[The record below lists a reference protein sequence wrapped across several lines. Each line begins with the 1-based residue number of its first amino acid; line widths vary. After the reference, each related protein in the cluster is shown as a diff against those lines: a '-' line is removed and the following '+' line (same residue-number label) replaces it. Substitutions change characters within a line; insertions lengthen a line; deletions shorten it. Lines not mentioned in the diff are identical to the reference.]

1 MLYARAELLADVGLC
16 THNTAAD
23 PETAA
28 RPAADQ
34 LIGPCKFP
42 ALLGT
47 IVERIHFSRAVF
59 IDGSRPLLAT
69 S

>member
-34 LIGPCKFP
+34 LISQRKFP
-42 ALLGT
+42 MLGLDT
-47 IVERIHFSRAVF
+47 IVERIIFPSSF
-59 IDGSRPLLAT
+59 N
-69 S
+69 